1 MKENNLS
8 LTVIDKSD
16 KSCLYSISFNDDNQ
30 SEFDKFLLKFKDN
43 AVYNDS
49 FNSIIKVLS
58 HMLEVGVKER
68 YFRNEGGNIKAL
80 GLDSKKLRLYC
91 LRISDQIL
99 IVGNGGIKN
108 TRTYQ
113 EDDELNG
120 YVMNLKAFNKML
132 NDAIKKGLV
141 TIEGTTITS
150 ITTDT
155 FKIT

>member
-1 MKENNLS
+1 MN
-8 LTVIDKSD
+8 
-16 KSCLYSISFNDDNQ
+16 
-30 SEFDKFLLKFKDN
+30 
-43 AVYNDS
+43 
-49 FNSIIKVLS
+49 
-58 HMLEVGVKER
+58 KER